1 MDSDSI
7 RYRLC
12 SEDVAWR
19 VLDHE
24 TVLVNLVRQ
33 RLHLCND
40 TATFVVETLRSEP
53 TLEELVQGL
62 CETFEADVET
72 ARADVRQL
80 LFTLEQEGVVATK
93 GA

>member
-1 MDSDSI
+1 MDSI

-19 VLDHE
+19 VLDDE
-24 TVLVNLVRQ
+24 GVLVDLVRQ
-33 RLHLCND
+33 RMHLCNG
-40 TATFVVETLRSEP
+40 TATVVVEALRSEP
-53 TLEELVQGL
+53 TLEELVHGV
-62 CETFEADVET
+62 CDSFDVDPET

-80 LFTLEQEGVVATK
+80 LLALEQEGVVAR